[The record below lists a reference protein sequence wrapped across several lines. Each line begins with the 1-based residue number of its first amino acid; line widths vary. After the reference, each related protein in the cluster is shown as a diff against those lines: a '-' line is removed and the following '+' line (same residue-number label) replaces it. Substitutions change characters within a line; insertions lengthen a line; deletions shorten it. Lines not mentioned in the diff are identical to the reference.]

1 MSSFTSE
8 TLRAS
13 FAVGDTVFY
22 EYKEYHEYGYYHS
35 HVSVRKGYGSIT
47 EIDYENLKVNILKVD
62 SNATYETTTIIF
74 DFKTPGRADFVLK
87 KGFRPGQVVEY
98 KDVCEIV
105 SVNGDEIT
113 LTNGKIFNRRNLK
126 QVEDS

>member
-1 MSSFTSE
+1 MSSFTPE

-13 FAVGDTVFY
+13 FAVSDTVFY

-47 EIDYENLKVNILKVD
+47 EIDYENLTVSIQKLD
-62 SNATYETTTIIF
+62 ADATHDANTVVF
-74 DFKTPGRADFVLK
+74 DFKITGRAEFVLK
-87 KGFRPGQVVEY
+87 KGFRPGQIVEY
-98 KDVCEIV
+98 KDVCEIA
-105 SVNGDEIT
+105 SINGDEIT
-113 LTNGKIFNRRNLK
+113 LTNGKTFDRRNLK